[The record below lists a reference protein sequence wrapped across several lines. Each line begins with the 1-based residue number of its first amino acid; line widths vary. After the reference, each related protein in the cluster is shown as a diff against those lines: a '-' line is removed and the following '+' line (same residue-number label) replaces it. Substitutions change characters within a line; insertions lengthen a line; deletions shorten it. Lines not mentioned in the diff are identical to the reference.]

1 MFVMP
6 ATGGIL
12 QFLKKLKMW
21 KITLKKKIKNN
32 MANFGK
38 LNKNIMNILFYFEYF
53 HIFFLD
59 KAMVDKIF
67 ANKK

>member
-1 MFVMP
+1 
-6 ATGGIL
+6 
-12 QFLKKLKMW
+12 
-21 KITLKKKIKNN
+21 

-53 HIFFLD
+53 HILFLD